1 MKEKK
6 ADDMNY
12 AFVDKKNRK
21 TLLKQKKKKKKN
33 RKIAKYTKE
42 AFYDNR
48 KVPVRSK
55 VSKLR
60 SIRSENRSKDINVQ
74 RRD

>member
-6 ADDMNY
+6 ADDTNY
-12 AFVDKKNRK
+12 AFVNKKNRK
-21 TLLKQKKKKKKN
+21 TSLKKKKKKN
-33 RKIAKYTKE
+33 HKLYEKK
-42 AFYDNR
+42 AFYGKR
-48 KVPVRSK
+48 KVRIRSK

-60 SIRSENRSKDINVQ
+60 SIRSENQGRDINVQ

>member
-6 ADDMNY
+6 ADDTNY
-12 AFVDKKNRK
+12 AFVNKKNRK
-21 TLLKQKKKKKKN
+21 TSLKKKKKN
-33 RKIAKYTKE
+33 HKLYEKK
-42 AFYDNR
+42 AFYGDR
-48 KVPVRSK
+48 KVRIRSK

-60 SIRSENRSKDINVQ
+60 SIRSENQVRDINVQ